1 VAVVSILSPAVLAPP
16 SGLVVAVPAALAVA
30 VAILPWPI
38 GRVSLAQAAGALGA
52 LSLVV
57 DLAYFG
63 PRELALLWLPCE
75 VGGLAILLGRVIRR
89 VPGRRVGAVA
99 AVVGVAATVAPLRF
113 SLRASPPDWQAS
125 AWLLIAVMFPIAL
138 AVGVG
143 LYLRAL
149 DNRRER
155 AVAEARREQ
164 RLELAR
170 ELHDFV
176 AHEVTG
182 ILLEVQ
188 AAQTREYDPA
198 ENRALLARLE
208 EASLRALSSM
218 DETLRALRDP
228 DAGGGD
234 PGSLRRDDLGELPGL
249 VARFRETTTAKVV
262 LDLEEGL
269 AELLPRQVQRA
280 VFRVVLESLT
290 NVRRHAPKATEV
302 RVAVRRVDGAAEET
316 VEVSVVDDGGRGGRL
331 IADRRG
337 GGTGLIDLNERVVAL
352 GGTLTAGPEGK
363 GWRVTARLP
372 IAGGGRGAARG
383 EPAPPRP
390 M

>member
-1 VAVVSILSPAVLAPP
+1 
-16 SGLVVAVPAALAVA
+16 
-30 VAILPWPI
+30 
-38 GRVSLAQAAGALGA
+38 
-52 LSLVV
+52 
-57 DLAYFG
+57 
-63 PRELALLWLPCE
+63 
-75 VGGLAILLGRVIRR
+75 
-89 VPGRRVGAVA
+89 
-99 AVVGVAATVAPLRF
+99 
-113 SLRASPPDWQAS
+113 
-125 AWLLIAVMFPIAL
+125 
-138 AVGVG
+138 
-143 LYLRAL
+143 
-149 DNRRER
+149 
-155 AVAEARREQ
+155 
-164 RLELAR
+164 
-170 ELHDFV
+170 
-176 AHEVTG
+176 
-182 ILLEVQ
+182 
-188 AAQTREYDPA
+188 
-198 ENRALLARLE
+198 RLE

-337 GGTGLIDLNERVVAL
+337 G
-352 GGTLTAGPEGK
+352 
-363 GWRVTARLP
+363 
-372 IAGGGRGAARG
+372 
-383 EPAPPRP
+383 
-390 M
+390 